1 MQPIISIM
9 GDIPSVRKI
18 FIAFMKIGSIAFGGM
33 YSMLAFFERDIVRKK
48 GWLSHEDFT
57 ESIVIG
63 QITPGAPI
71 VNTGIFIGY
80 KLKKIKGVLVTVAG
94 LVIPS
99 FLIILVIA
107 HYYTQYHDLKII
119 QSALKGV
126 GAAVVG
132 LIASVVFGMGK
143 TTLKNYRNIIFSAL
157 AFIGLSVFKWNPIAI
172 IIIAGVAGLII
183 FRGERI

>member
-1 MQPIISIM
+1 MINTRPNLK
-9 GDIPSVRKI
+9 DFFLV
-18 FIAFMKIGSIAFGGM
+18 FLKIGSVAFGGV
-33 YSMLAFFERDIVRKK
+33 YSMLAFFERDIVRKRE
-48 GWLSHEDFT
+48 WLNQEEFT
-57 ESIVIG
+57 ESIAIG

-80 KLKKIKGVLVTVAG
+80 KLNRIKGALAAVAG

-99 FLIILVIA
+99 FIIILVIA

-132 LIASVVFGMGK
+132 LIATVVFGMGK
-143 TTLKNYRNIIFSAL
+143 TTLKNYRNIIFAVSAFIAL
-157 AFIGLSVFKWNPIAI
+157 AVFKANPIAI
-172 IIIAGVAGLII
+172 IIIAGIAGLII
-183 FRGERI
+183 FRGDK